1 MAGPSFYQLHV
12 PKFGPSGSGRR
23 YIAGTPI
30 TNPRGGGVRR
40 LRFPGMS
47 YTTIENRYV
56 AGSGVG
62 STNAAARRALR
73 RRASTGQ
80 NGRPCGFDCPPR
92 FAPQHAP
99 PPPAPTQ
106 APSPE
111 PVVPTVQAPPPAQ
124 ASAPAPAAVSA
135 SLAAAQEQYYE
146 VGVEIKSLTHSK
158 YDQGSSLAYTM
169 NGVHDVTISATAGT
183 TLVFDTSG
191 TDLQNHPF
199 EVTIDPLGTNSYP
212 SATLHGIMG
221 TEGAKLYVLLDGSAA
236 TLYYGCGLHVGMGNV
251 INIL

>member
-56 AGSGVG
+56 VGSGVG

-99 PPPAPTQ
+99 PPAASAPAP
-106 APSPE
+106 AP
-111 PVVPTVQAPPPAQ
+111 
-124 ASAPAPAAVSA
+124 ASAPAPAAPA
-135 SLAAAQEQYYE
+135 PAPALEQLYK
-146 VGVEIKSLTHSK
+146 VGVESKTTDHSK
-158 YDQGSSLAYTM
+158 YNQGSSLAYTM
-169 NGVHDVTISATAGT
+169 NGEQDATIPATAGT
-183 TLVFDTSG
+183 TLVFEVSDTALSSHPLVVSEDPSG
-191 TDLQNHPF
+191 TNTYASTTLQG
-199 EVTIDPLGTNSYP
+199 L
-212 SATLHGIMG
+212 MG
-221 TEGAKLYVLLDGSAA
+221 TEGARLYVLLEGSVE
-236 TLYYGCGLHVGMGNV
+236 TLYYGCGLHVGMGGA
-251 INIL
+251 IHILSA